1 MRLDEIMKAL
11 YYKKE
16 TYFLDMFGKVKHNHT
31 TLYNDRNNCISEKH
45 IERWLLIND
54 LLNVSAYLNE
64 NWIPDWNNYQEK
76 KYIII
81 IQNNEISTQ
90 EINFPCSITYFKT
103 KEKAIAAIE
112 IIGERQLKNIF
123 LG

>member
-1 MRLDEIMKAL
+1 MRLDEIMKLL

-31 TLYNDRNNCISEKH
+31 TLYNDRNNCISEKY
-45 IERWLLIND
+45 IERWLSMND
-54 LLNVSAYLNE
+54 LLNVSIYLNE
-64 NWIPDWNNYQEK
+64 GWQPDWNNIQEK

-81 IQNNEISTQ
+81 VKNDTVSTQ
-90 EINFPCSITYFKT
+90 ETDFPCSITYFKT
-103 KEKAIAAIE
+103 KEKAMAAIE
-112 IIGERQLKNIF
+112 IIGEKQLKTIF